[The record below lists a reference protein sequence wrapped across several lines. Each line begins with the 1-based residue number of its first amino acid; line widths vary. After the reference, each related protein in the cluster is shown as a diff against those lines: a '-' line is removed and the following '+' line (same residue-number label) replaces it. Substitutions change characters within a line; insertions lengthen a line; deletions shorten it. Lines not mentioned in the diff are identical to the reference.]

1 MTKFT
6 LLQKHYCKSLKF
18 IGDKIVS
25 CQCTHKYTHMHISG
39 LSVFL
44 KLDLKLEEEFYL
56 FYFLIEEGRSTL
68 IIRLNSSN
76 KLFSLLAR
84 ITS

>member
-1 MTKFT
+1 MYTQVHTHAHLGAKCIF
-6 LLQKHYCKSLKF
+6 K
-18 IGDKIVS
+18 IGPKTGGI
-25 CQCTHKYTHMHISG
+25 
-39 LSVFL
+39 L
-44 KLDLKLEEEFYL
+44 EEFYL
-56 FYFLIEEGRSTL
+56 FYLLIEEGRSTL